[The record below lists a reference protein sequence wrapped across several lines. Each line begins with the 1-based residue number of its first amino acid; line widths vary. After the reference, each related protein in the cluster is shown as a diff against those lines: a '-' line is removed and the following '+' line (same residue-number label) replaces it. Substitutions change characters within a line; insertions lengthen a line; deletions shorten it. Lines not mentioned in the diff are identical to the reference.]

1 VFGSVNIIKA
11 FVPAMIEAGPLGSGK
26 KTFVVTTTSVVGL
39 LNHNIGPYSVSKMA
53 ATAVAEQF
61 AIELSGMGAKAAH
74 ISPHSLHPTVAAT
87 GFLNARD
94 ADGAKSA
101 GDGFMVR
108 TISSS
113 SSVCPQLIKEYL
125 QDLVADGGMGADD
138 IVDGLFTGMDADL
151 YYIIVDDPQD
161 VPTVD
166 QLKMRL
172 EDQITGARPRRP
184 EQLGQL
190 LKLAD
195 PASFKARMEGKKKKS
210 LAARL

>member
-1 VFGSVNIIKA
+1 MGGAGGSEAWTSIFSVNVFGSVNIIKA

-101 GDGFMVR
+101 GDGFMV
-108 TISSS
+108 
-113 SSVCPQLIKEYL
+113 C
-125 QDLVADGGMGADD
+125 
-138 IVDGLFTGMDADL
+138 LFALNCLPSTNQG
-151 YYIIVDDPQD
+151 
-161 VPTVD
+161 VPA
-166 QLKMRL
+166 
-172 EDQITGARPRRP
+172 GPCGRRRH
-184 EQLGQL
+184 GC
-190 LKLAD
+190 
-195 PASFKARMEGKKKKS
+195 R
-210 LAARL
+210 